1 MAAVL
6 DSADRECS
14 HQQVEFFIT
23 NYRLQLQLLPWTRC
37 LYPISSTRKFP
48 DTLNLRPK
56 GTSLTSIPP
65 ADPPPLPC
73 PLHISTRGLYL
84 TCLSQKLLKHPWL
97 FRLTHVFSLSADPVS
112 STSKCIQNLTTSHQQ
127 ATLRPPTFPPPLGS
141 AVAASPHSASTL
153 VQILYRSA
161 TWEALSVFS
170 EGVLRLCSQLAHS
183 FLPHSRKARIYPMA

>member
-1 MAAVL
+1 MRIENVPTSRSSSLSRITAFSFSFSLEL
-6 DSADRECS
+6 DACILSAPLGS
-14 HQQVEFFIT
+14 SQT
-23 NYRLQLQLLPWTRC
+23 PWT
-37 LYPISSTRKFP
+37 YV
-48 DTLNLRPK
+48 PK
-56 GTSLTSIPP
+56 GHPWQVYHPPIPP
-65 ADPPPLPC
+65 PAPVSSAHQYEGALPD
-73 PLHISTRGLYL
+73 
-84 TCLSQKLLKHPWL
+84 LSQKLLKHPWL

-141 AVAASPHSASTL
+141 AVAASPYSASTL

>member
-1 MAAVL
+1 MFPPADQVL
-6 DSADRECS
+6 YHELPPSASASPSNSIPVSYQLHSDV
-14 HQQVEFFIT
+14 HQT
-23 NYRLQLQLLPWTRC
+23 PWT
-37 LYPISSTRKFP
+37 YV
-48 DTLNLRPK
+48 PK
-56 GTSLTSIPP
+56 GHPWQVYHPPIPP
-65 ADPPPLPC
+65 APF

-84 TCLSQKLLKHPWL
+84 TCLSQKLLKHPWF

-112 STSKCIQNLTTSHQQ
+112 STSKYIQNLTTSHQQ

-170 EGVLRLCSQLAHS
+170 EDVLRLCSQLAHS